1 MLVLL
6 TLVAASFFFALAESA
21 LFSLGSW
28 RARRLLES
36 GRRGS
41 ERVGNLL
48 AHPADVLAAIA
59 LGNTLSNSLLV
70 ALTVGSGLDVRG
82 DSQST
87 GRSEPRG
94 LGLESR

>member
-41 ERVGNLL
+41 ERVGNRVVRKRLTKRL
-48 AHPADVLAAIA
+48 E
-59 LGNTLSNSLLV
+59 LV
-70 ALTVGSGLDVRG
+70 RFHL
-82 DSQST
+82 
-87 GRSEPRG
+87 
-94 LGLESR
+94 